1 MVETKT
7 GHADDRWSGSMSP
20 ITSSPRILAVGLAL
34 TLGASLTSCATSTTS
49 GTSSSGSAASAAL
62 AAADGFWDSSAVH
75 DIALDVDESA
85 LTEAIETY
93 LDSGEKVW
101 VTATV
106 TIDGETFTNVGLKL
120 KGNSSL
126 RGISADD
133 DPATLPWIIR
143 LDEYVDGQS
152 IDGETE
158 FVVRGNTSESS
169 LNEAVAL
176 TLLADSGLASQAAV
190 SSRFSVNG
198 SDETLRLVV
207 QNPGEEWD
215 ASAFGDDDGLLY
227 KAESGGDY
235 SYRGDDPE
243 AYVDVFEQEAGDDE
257 LTPLIEFLQFINESD
272 DATFAA
278 DLDQYLDVE
287 SFATYLAFQDL
298 VDNFDDIDGP
308 GNNSYLHYDPE
319 TALMTVVSWDLNLA
333 FGARN
338 GGPAGGA
345 GGDQGGGGPMGDVP
359 TRDTTDA
366 ADAADAAAGGAGG
379 AASARGAGGGNIL
392 SERFLE
398 NDDFAALVDAASAEL
413 TASLYDS
420 GRAQELLDAWSATL
434 ESQASDLID
443 AATLQSDAD
452 SVAAYFD

>member
-1 MVETKT
+1 
-7 GHADDRWSGSMSP
+7 MSP
-20 ITSSPRILAVGLAL
+20 ITSSTRILAVGVAL
-34 TLGASLTSCATSTTS
+34 VLGAGLTSCSTSTTS
-49 GTSSSGSAASAAL
+49 GTSSSSSAASAAL
-62 AAADGFWDSSAVH
+62 AADGFWDSSAVH
-75 DIALDVDESA
+75 DIALEVDESA

-106 TIDGETFTNVGLKL
+106 TIDGETFTNAGLKL

-152 IDGETE
+152 LDGETE
-158 FVVRGNTSESS
+158 FVLRGNTSESS
-169 LNEAVAL
+169 LNEGVAL
-176 TLLADSGLASQAAV
+176 TLLAESGLASQAAV
-190 SSRFSVNG
+190 SSRFSVTG

-207 QNPGEEWD
+207 QNPGDEWD
-215 ASAFGDDDGLLY
+215 ASAFGDDGGLLY

-319 TALMTVVSWDLNLA
+319 TGLMTVVSWDLNLA

-338 GGPAGGA
+338 GGPDGGA
-345 GGDQGGGGPMGDVP
+345 GGDQGGGGGPTGDLP
-359 TRDTTDA
+359 ARDTTDA
-366 ADAADAAAGGAGG
+366 TDVTDAVDAAAGGAGG
-379 AASARGAGGGNIL
+379 AARGAGGGMSGGNIL

-398 NDDFAALVDAASAEL
+398 NDDFAALVDTASAEL

-420 GRAQELLDAWSATL
+420 GRAREILDAWTATL

-443 AATLQSDAD
+443 VATLQSDAD
-452 SVAAYFD
+452 AVAAYLD